1 MEHVAVVAA
10 IAAAIAIAVVL
21 IRKRMQTQENMEA
34 IVVPPEVGAKLFE
47 HLSEQGRVTAFTG
60 SRDAHVKLTQIVTRM
75 WGTPDARRFDDEFG
89 GGWLFD
95 ISKAVDGEAL
105 HAIARTVVGKR
116 TVMAVVDEVE
126 VENFLEKGEWESA
139 DARRTDPLDLDEDVL
154 KVVAEMEGRDKPA
167 PTKKATEAPRTP
179 TVAED
184 KDDPMLIVIT
194 NSSNEPLSILRYTRE
209 EVPGA
214 IKTLLQMGFQG
225 EKVTEDQLEIWS
237 KMSKPKVEVRF

>member
-10 IAAAIAIAVVL
+10 IAAAIAIAAI
-21 IRKRMQTQENMEA
+21 IRKRMQQTQESLEA
-34 IVVPPEVGAKLFE
+34 IVVPPEVGAKLFN
-47 HLSEQGRVTAFTG
+47 HLKEQGRVTAFTG

-105 HAIARTVVGKR
+105 HAIARTVLGKR

-126 VENFLEKGEWESA
+126 VETFLEKGEWKSE
-139 DARRTDPLDLDEDVL
+139 DARRTDPLDLDDDVL
-154 KVVAEMEGRDKPA
+154 KVVAEMEGRAA
-167 PTKKATEAPRTP
+167 PVAAKKATEAPKAP
-179 TVAED
+179 VVVED

-194 NSSNEPLSILRYTRE
+194 SSSSEPLAILRYTRE

-214 IKTLLQMGFQG
+214 IKTLLHMGFKG
-225 EKVTEDQLEIWS
+225 DLVTEDQLEIWS